1 MSDFKDLVICK
12 DISGNKLS
20 IYVAPA
26 WAGLQKGDR
35 VLVESAKSGESE
47 AMVEKSYTVDVS
59 NKDAFEFILIAG
71 GVSLPLK
78 KVLKKV
84 VSIYLDYEDE
94 NAEKGLDPKT

>member
-12 DISGNKLS
+12 DISGDKLS
-20 IYVAPA
+20 IYLAPA
-26 WAGLQKGDR
+26 WTGLQKGDR
-35 VLVESAKSGESE
+35 VLVESKSGESE
-47 AMVEKSYTVDVS
+47 AIVEKSYTVDVS
-59 NKDAFEFILIAG
+59 NKDAFDFILMAG

-94 NAEKGLDPKT
+94 NAEKRLDPKT